1 MTFYHKRGRDDIPLI
16 RKKTIVKTF
25 AVFFCV
31 IGGYLFVRTNYT
43 NCINTTGILNSS
55 QSVDEDWFDGNITNF
70 QNKADAYN
78 YIVLR
83 KTAIERYGDFSCQS
97 STKTGMC
104 AFKVETLI
112 EALQICNAYAD
123 VCTGFVLTRDM
134 NIRLKH
140 QVRQLS
146 YDNQAVTFLKIAFL
160 SRIGHSVT
168 EAPELYGRMASSR
181 KS

>member
-1 MTFYHKRGRDDIPLI
+1 MSFYHKRGKDDVPLI

-31 IGGYLFVRTNYT
+31 IGGGYLFVRTNYY
-43 NCINTTGILNSS
+43 NCIKTTGILNSS
-55 QSVDEDWFDGNITNF
+55 HSKEEDWFDANITNF
-70 QNKADAYN
+70 QNKGDAHN

-112 EALQICNAYAD
+112 EALQICNAYSD
-123 VCTGFVLTRDM
+123 VCTGFELTRDM

-140 QVRQLS
+140 QARRLS
-146 YDNQAVTFLKIAFL
+146 YDNQAVTFVKTEFL
-160 SRIGHSVT
+160 SRIGHSV
-168 EAPELYGRMASSR
+168 AQSPELYGRMRPS